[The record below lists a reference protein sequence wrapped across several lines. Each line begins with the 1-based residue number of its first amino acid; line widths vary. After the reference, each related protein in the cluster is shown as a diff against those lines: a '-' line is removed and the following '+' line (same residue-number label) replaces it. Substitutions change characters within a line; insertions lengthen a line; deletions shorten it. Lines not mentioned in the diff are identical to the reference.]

1 MIRTVLVTGAAQGI
15 GRAIAIRL
23 AKDGFNVAVNDIEA
37 NSSKLQKFQQEIEQI
52 GQKSISIIADVSI
65 NESVEKMMQEVAQ
78 KLGSLDVLVANAG
91 IGDSKL
97 LLDTTVEDWD
107 RVFAVNMR
115 GVFLCYKEAAKI
127 MIKQSTGGKII
138 GACSNAGYRPT
149 PTIGAYS
156 ATKWSVRGLTQA
168 AAIEWAPYNITVNTY
183 CPGITM
189 TSLGETLLEGLA
201 NFHGKT
207 KDDVTEDFV
216 KATPLG
222 RIGDP
227 DDVANLVSFL
237 ASKNSDYIT
246 GQSILLSIQNISIL
260 SVKKTW
266 IIVGNIQS
274 GCCRVGDRCLI
285 MPNRTFVEVTNIYD
299 EHIETDSYDC
309 GKTVRLKLNNVEG
322 QQISTGFILCN
333 AQQNPCRVAII
344 EHKSIICPGYSA
356 LLYIHEAV
364 AKVQLKQLLKLI
376 DRETTEE
383 HRRFIKQGQVA
394 IARLKL
400 SQCRQV
406 VCMETFK
413 DYP

>member
-246 GQSILLSIQNISIL
+246 GQTNEVNEVQDIWLNFAI
-260 SVKKTW
+260 KTW

-322 QQISTGFILCN
+322 Q
-333 AQQNPCRVAII
+333 VAII

>member
-37 NSSKLQKFQQEIEQI
+37 NSSKLQKSQQEIEQI

-227 DDVANLVSFL
+227 DDVANL
-237 ASKNSDYIT
+237 AKNTTPNSHTDSTSDN
-246 GQSILLSIQNISIL
+246 NII
-260 SVKKTW
+260 TW

-299 EHIETDSYDC
+299 DLIPLL
-309 GKTVRLKLNNVEG
+309 RLYLTRD
-322 QQISTGFILCN
+322 I
-333 AQQNPCRVAII
+333 
-344 EHKSIICPGYSA
+344 
-356 LLYIHEAV
+356 AV

-376 DRETTEE
+376 DHETGEITEE
-383 HRRFIKQGQVA
+383 YPRFIKQGQAA